1 MKDKI
6 DLIFSD
12 LKNEV
17 ITEKQAHQ
25 QVLDLFAVMPSLP
38 SDDIVREA
46 ANNYAF
52 NRYYEQKN
60 PYDTTVTDFEEG
72 IRWIRRYINQETPPA
87 AKPQL
92 AAVGQRCYMDKKIAN
107 SGMVEIVKVYDSNH
121 CRVRCTRTKIEW
133 DTMFYL
139 LRNCR

>member
-38 SDDIVREA
+38 IERFDAEDWLGKNKDIWNHPIITDRTDKESYEVADLMAEF
-46 ANNYAF
+46 ANQF
-52 NRYYEQKN
+52 FRQ
-60 PYDTTVTDFEEG
+60 
-72 IRWIRRYINQETPPA
+72 
-87 AKPQL
+87 
-92 AAVGQRCYMDKKIAN
+92 
-107 SGMVEIVKVYDSNH
+107 
-121 CRVRCTRTKIEW
+121 
-133 DTMFYL
+133 
-139 LRNCR
+139 